1 MKKFLFTLL
10 LFSGYVTAHAQ
21 TSNYYLFKKETQ
33 AYAELTADTTVAPA
47 NFGTGDMWAFTLVG
61 EQYSFFGKNYAMD
74 DTKRLISFSNS
85 GHMRIDDDST
95 LIIIDG
101 LFYYM
106 DSIDQNSKLSYKI
119 DGSGNNKILK
129 VQWKNLKVQSGPA
142 GNFVNFQ
149 IWIHQ
154 ATGIF
159 EIRYGTSSV
168 NNQSGYT
175 NQTGPNIGM
184 FYSRTDFTKIFEK
197 IWITGEPANYKID
210 SARNYTFNGS
220 LGVPADGT
228 VYRFVPKTVAV
239 NIHTIPKN
247 TDVLVYPNPAVHN
260 INISMKPD
268 NAPVSIEMT
277 DVSGKVIFTQTKNAA
292 TGKLNINTEGLTPG
306 MYQLTIKSSSL
317 HHTETISIR

>member
-1 MKKFLFTLL
+1 M
-10 LFSGYVTAHAQ
+10 
-21 TSNYYLFKKETQ
+21 Q
-33 AYAELTADTTVAPA
+33 AYNELTTDTAITPA
-47 NFGTGDMWAFTLVG
+47 NFGTGDMWAYSLAGNTF
-61 EQYSFFGKNYAMD
+61 SFFGKNYAMD

-106 DSIDQNSKLSYKI
+106 DSIDQNSKLSFAV
-119 DGSGNNKILK
+119 DGSGNNKVLK

-149 IWIHQ
+149 IWLYQ

-159 EIRYGTSSV
+159 EIRYGSSSA

-197 IWITGEPANYKID
+197 IWITGEPANYQID
-210 SARNYTFNGS
+210 STRNYTFNGS
-220 LGVPADGT
+220 HGVPANGT
-228 VYRFVPKTVAV
+228 VYRFIPKTVAV
-239 NIHTIPKN
+239 SSGNISLNMPVQI
-247 TDVLVYPNPAVHN
+247 YPNPASNN
-260 INISMKPD
+260 INISM
-268 NAPVSIEMT
+268 APVNTPLDIELTDMT
-277 DVSGKVIFTQTKNAA
+277 GKVVFTEAKNAG
-292 TGKLNINTEGLTPG
+292 TGKLEINTAGIAPG
-306 MYQLTIKSSSL
+306 IYNLIIKNKERY
-317 HHTETISIR
+317 HTEKVTIH